1 MEKNLAKEVI
11 ELLRDKHSILIA
23 YEEDLLKEDL
33 GMDSLDCVEFAI
45 MLEKK
50 FGIVFSDEETEK
62 FNEMTVSD
70 VVKMIDSKLYG
81 G

>member
-1 MEKNLAKEVI
+1 MEKNLVKEVI

-23 YEEDLLKEDL
+23 DEEDLLKEDL
-33 GMDSLDCVEFAI
+33 GMDSLERVEFAI
-45 MLEKK
+45 RLEKK

-62 FNEMTVSD
+62 FKEMTVSD